1 MGIARNV
8 AADEDGGAGMSGPG
22 VGTATPSTST
32 PTFGSGVRSLRLWV
46 LLTAV
51 IGGILGMHVLT
62 GGDMTA
68 GHGPLPT
75 AHASQLH
82 TVDAPAPAAMA
93 AMDDHRSA
101 AGGVESVSA
110 ASAEAGGWLSD
121 ATGGMT
127 HGGMAACIL
136 FLVVGGAT
144 LLLALLTRRGSR
156 LQGRVAMPGG
166 GPGGGGVMR
175 RGPPGPG
182 LPRLALCVYRI

>member
-1 MGIARNV
+1 
-8 AADEDGGAGMSGPG
+8 MSGLG
-22 VGTATPSTST
+22 VGSATPSTFTS
-32 PTFGSGVRSLRLWV
+32 GSGIRSLRLWV

-75 AHASQLH
+75 AHASQAH
-82 TVDAPAPAAMA
+82 TIDAPATAVMA
-93 AMDDHRSA
+93 GMDDHRSA
-101 AGGVESVSA
+101 AGGVGSVNA
-110 ASAEAGGWLSD
+110 ASAGAGGWLSD
-121 ATGGMT
+121 AAGGMT
-127 HGGMAACIL
+127 HEGRAGCIL
-136 FLVVGGAT
+136 FLVIGGAT
-144 LLLALLTRRGSR
+144 VRLALLTGRGNR
-156 LQGRVAMPGG
+156 PQGRVVMPGG

>member
-1 MGIARNV
+1 
-8 AADEDGGAGMSGPG
+8 MSSG
-22 VGTATPSTST
+22 VRAATPSTS
-32 PTFGSGVRSLRLWV
+32 PSMFGSGVRSLRLWV

-82 TVDAPAPAAMA
+82 TADAPAPAGMDGMA
-93 AMDDHRSA
+93 GRADHRSA
-101 AGGVESVSA
+101 AAGVESVSA
-110 ASAEAGGWLSD
+110 ASAGAGGWLSD
-121 ATGGMT
+121 AAGGMT

-156 LQGRVAMPGG
+156 PQGRVVMPGG

-175 RGPPGPG
+175 RGPPGPA